1 MKEKIDNDYRKALM
15 ELGADDEGVVEENG
29 GITDEVDAEEGKKR
43 KRMSKKQPFLI
54 NFMLTHYTCI
64 AKVILSPS
72 FYGTSDL

>member
-43 KRMSKKQPFLI
+43 KRMS
-54 NFMLTHYTCI
+54 
-64 AKVILSPS
+64 
-72 FYGTSDL
+72 